1 MKTYFIPLV
10 LVVIAAGISCKKDK
24 PPGEKKVKVTTVA
37 GEGKAAFADG
47 PATSAGFYAPEDV
60 VVTPDGTI
68 YVTDLFNSRIR
79 KIAAGQVFTFA
90 GNSTQSIVNGNGLSA
105 SFIYPN
111 RIALDV
117 NGNLYILDGVD
128 PRIRKISP
136 AADVSTYAGTESPG
150 FNDGNADVARFKEAG
165 GGIVADARGNIYVA
179 DTYNNRIR
187 KVSLSGEVTTI
198 AGNGTAGFNN
208 GNGGTAQFFNPGG
221 IAIDQQGNLYISDRG
236 NYRIRRI
243 TPGGQVSTFA
253 GSGLQGD
260 EDGTAA
266 LARFNAPLD
275 LVIDN
280 EGNLY
285 VTDNHRIRK
294 ISAQG
299 VVSTVAGST
308 PGYADGDGVSAK
320 FYYPAGMGLD
330 AQGNIYVGDLLNN
343 RIRKISF
350 E

>member
-1 MKTYFIPLV
+1 MRL
-10 LVVIAAGISCKKDK
+10 
-24 PPGEKKVKVTTVA
+24 PP
-37 GEGKAAFADG
+37 F
-47 PATSAGFYAPEDV
+47 
-60 VVTPDGTI
+60 
-68 YVTDLFNSRIR
+68 
-79 KIAAGQVFTFA
+79 
-90 GNSTQSIVNGNGLSA
+90 
-105 SFIYPN
+105 
-111 RIALDV
+111 
-117 NGNLYILDGVD
+117 
-128 PRIRKISP
+128 
-136 AADVSTYAGTESPG
+136 
-150 FNDGNADVARFKEAG
+150 
-165 GGIVADARGNIYVA
+165 
-179 DTYNNRIR
+179 
-187 KVSLSGEVTTI
+187 

-208 GNGGTAQFFNPGG
+208 GNGGAAQFFNPGG
-221 IAIDQQGNLYISDRG
+221 IAIDQQGNLYVSDRG
-236 NYRIRRI
+236 NYRIRKI